1 MKITPRITELLFDL
15 REIETSENSH
25 YLNGE
30 VDELRNNL
38 LQLYRASDSYSSR
51 EMIISIMT
59 EAGYPWFGRLAK
71 TSSDELLETSRQWS
85 VNENQ
90 FMSEEDFLELLP
102 ANGHFH

>member
-1 MKITPRITELLFDL
+1 MKITPRITELLFHL

-30 VDELRNNL
+30 IDELRNNL
-38 LQLYRASDSYSSR
+38 LQLYKASDSYSSR

-71 TSSDELLETSRQWS
+71 AHSDALREIPRQWP
-85 VNENQ
+85 VNESQ